1 MQNHSLF
8 QNQNVKLK
16 HFKGH
21 PQSYEYSFELLHN
34 ETKHFQIFQC
44 KNSNIAI
51 CNMVHAKK
59 FDRQGLSKFQ
69 WELQN

>member
-21 PQSYEYSFELLHN
+21 PQSYEYSFELLH
-34 ETKHFQIFQC
+34 TS
-44 KNSNIAI
+44 NSIQF
-51 CNMVHAKK
+51 K
-59 FDRQGLSKFQ
+59 
-69 WELQN
+69 QN